1 MFLIQIN
8 KGKDKDILTFTIKE
22 VLIALCIMELVIKIN
37 TKVNMDMII
46 TIQIQTKLH
55 LTAMEHLTSI
65 KEDITI

>member
-8 KGKDKDILTFTIKE
+8 KEKDKDILTFTIKE
-22 VLIALCIMELVIKIN
+22 ILMALCIMELVIKIN

>member
-22 VLIALCIMELVIKIN
+22 VLIALCIMELAIKIN

>member
-1 MFLIQIN
+1 MSLIQIN